1 MFFTIQSFV
10 QFCFPVMYSQ
20 PGEKEA
26 HYLGPWK
33 LHFFLCVY
41 CFGRSKIFN
50 SNLPGTRFF
59 SLHLCYENC
68 EGVSRTWSMLE
79 KTLPHDDFIFPTANW
94 RASAFFV
101 GGGFCFFPLFFLFSS
116 FFFFLFG
123 LFSVSNNPSRHLA
136 VVIKHLKGSLM
147 HGLPWHLAS
156 TCFDVLEWIC
166 VACIHFKISSS

>member
-116 FFFFLFG
+116 FFFFPIWFI
-123 LFSVSNNPSRHLA
+123 FSEQQPIKTPSSGN
-136 VVIKHLKGSLM
+136 KTLKGQSNAWATLTLSKYVFWCIRINLC
-147 HGLPWHLAS
+147 GLH
-156 TCFDVLEWIC
+156 TF
-166 VACIHFKISSS
+166 